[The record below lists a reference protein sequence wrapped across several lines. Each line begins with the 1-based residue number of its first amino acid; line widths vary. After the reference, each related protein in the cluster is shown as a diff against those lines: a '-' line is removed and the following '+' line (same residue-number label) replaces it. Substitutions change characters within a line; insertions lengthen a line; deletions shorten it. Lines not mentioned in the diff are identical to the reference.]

1 MILCLAGRSLIK
13 ECGMVCAKAKACVR
27 GLTAPSTMVTGM
39 MECARAK
46 ERRHIQMEKSMLVN
60 GSTTKSMARVS

>member
-1 MILCLAGRSLIK
+1 
-13 ECGMVCAKAKACVR
+13 MVCAKAKACVR

-46 ERRHIQMEKSMLVN
+46 ERRHIQMEKSILVN